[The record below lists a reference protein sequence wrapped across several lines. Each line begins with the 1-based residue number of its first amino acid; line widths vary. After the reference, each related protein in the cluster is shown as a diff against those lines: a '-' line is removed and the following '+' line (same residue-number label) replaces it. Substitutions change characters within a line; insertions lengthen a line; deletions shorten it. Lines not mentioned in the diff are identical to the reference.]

1 MAEAEPLA
9 TPAPAT
15 GTGTST
21 GTTSLTV
28 SAVTGVIHIP
38 STVTG
43 TGVPANTTVTAGPQA
58 GGAGTYTT
66 NQNTT
71 LSAVALTFTPVSTA
85 VFFPDFTLPVSPIAG
100 GQPPPPAF
108 PPPSAVPVG
117 PLGSPEPVV
126 PAS

>member
-1 MAEAEPLA
+1 MDDIEPA
-9 TPAPAT
+9 GAHAAVEPASAPAAAT

-28 SAVTGVIHIP
+28 SAVTGIIRIP

-43 TGVPANTTVTAGPQA
+43 TGVPANTTIVNGPQA

-71 LSAVALTFTPVSTA
+71 LTAIALTFTPSKSA
-85 VFFPDFTLPVSPIAG
+85 VFFPDF
-100 GQPPPPAF
+100 
-108 PPPSAVPVG
+108 
-117 PLGSPEPVV
+117 
-126 PAS
+126 